1 MGHGPGCDEY
11 PPCCSGYC
19 YGFQSQDPSLACPFF
34 MGCWAGL
41 QGIERGVCLKFLVS
55 FLGGAPDVFGFF

>member
-1 MGHGPGCDEY
+1 MVRAVMSTRHVVLATATG
-11 PPCCSGYC
+11 S
-19 YGFQSQDPSLACPFF
+19 SLRIRALRVPFF